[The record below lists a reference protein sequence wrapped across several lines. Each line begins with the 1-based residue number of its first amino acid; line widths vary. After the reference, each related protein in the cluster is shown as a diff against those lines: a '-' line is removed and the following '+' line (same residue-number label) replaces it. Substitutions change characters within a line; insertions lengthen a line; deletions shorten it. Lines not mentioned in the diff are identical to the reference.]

1 MNNENQTIGDCW
13 EQFVRDCGLTNAPEI
28 QIREMRRAFH
38 GGALSVF
45 LLLDQI
51 PDDLEVPEDE
61 VSHYVASLRNEL
73 ADWGED
79 IAEGR
84 A

>member
-1 MNNENQTIGDCW
+1 MDDQNQTISDCW
-13 EQFVRDCGLTNAPEI
+13 WQFVRDNGLANAPDAQLRAI
-28 QIREMRRAFH
+28 RRAFH

>member
-1 MNNENQTIGDCW
+1 MNNENQTISDCW
-13 EQFVRDCGLTNAPEI
+13 WQFVRDNGLANAPDA
-28 QIREMRRAFH
+28 QLRAMRRAFH
-38 GGALSVF
+38 GGALGLF

-51 PDDLEVPEDE
+51 PDEAPEDIAAL
-61 VSHYVASLRNEL
+61 YIATLQNEL
-73 ADWGED
+73 ADFGEA

>member
-1 MNNENQTIGDCW
+1 MNDQNQTISDCW

-38 GGALSVF
+38 GGALGLF
-45 LLLDQI
+45 LLLEQI
-51 PDDLEVPEDE
+51 PDEAPEDIAAL
-61 VSHYVASLRNEL
+61 YIATLQNEL
-73 ADWGED
+73 ADFGEA